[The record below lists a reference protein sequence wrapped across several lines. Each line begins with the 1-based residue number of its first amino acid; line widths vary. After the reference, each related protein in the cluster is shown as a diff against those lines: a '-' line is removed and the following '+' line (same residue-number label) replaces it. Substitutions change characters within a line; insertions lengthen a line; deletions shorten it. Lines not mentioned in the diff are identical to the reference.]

1 MFRFETQIPVLL
13 EFRAMSEPVSISVPV
28 YVLRY
33 LNEYGER
40 LITTSGDVVYRQP
53 AGIMPLPDLRVPC
66 SQYNRA
72 A

>member
-1 MFRFETQIPVLL
+1 MFRFETQISVFL

-40 LITTSGDVVYRQP
+40 VLTRDGDVVYRQP
-53 AGIMPLPDLRVPC
+53 ASSMPLPELRMPR
-66 SQYNRA
+66 SNRVLA